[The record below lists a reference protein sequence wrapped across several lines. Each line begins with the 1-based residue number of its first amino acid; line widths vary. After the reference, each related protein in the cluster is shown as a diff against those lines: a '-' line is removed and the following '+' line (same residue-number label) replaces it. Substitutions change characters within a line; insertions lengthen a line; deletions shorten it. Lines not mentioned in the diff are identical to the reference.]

1 METTIQPTGMSP
13 QRCLAALRSLRSD
26 LDRASAVPVAAAANA
41 LTVLPA
47 EEIDSLKSELTLEID
62 LRRGASE
69 ELRMTA
75 IERTI
80 YLPLITR
87 VLTLLSRMEQRI
99 PADARSLLQEARGH
113 VDLALQQLGES
124 DVLQASRALR

>member
-1 METTIQPTGMSP
+1 MSP
-13 QRCLAALRSLRSD
+13 QRCLAALRSLRRD
-26 LDRASAVPVAAAANA
+26 LDRASAVPIAAAANG
-41 LTVLPA
+41 LTPLPA
-47 EEIDSLKSELTLEID
+47 EEIDSLKAELTLEID

-80 YLPLITR
+80 YLPLITC

-99 PADARSLLQEARGH
+99 PADDQSLLQEARGH
-113 VDLALQQLGES
+113 VDRALQQLGQG
-124 DVLQASRALR
+124 DALRASRALS